1 VSTSAGSVS
10 AVAGRQQPIA
20 ELWRRVRK
28 DLKAAAFAAPL
39 RLLAFVAQQG
49 EAAWQLKLPRRHFQ

>member
-1 VSTSAGSVS
+1 
-10 AVAGRQQPIA
+10 
-20 ELWRRVRK
+20 LWRRVRK